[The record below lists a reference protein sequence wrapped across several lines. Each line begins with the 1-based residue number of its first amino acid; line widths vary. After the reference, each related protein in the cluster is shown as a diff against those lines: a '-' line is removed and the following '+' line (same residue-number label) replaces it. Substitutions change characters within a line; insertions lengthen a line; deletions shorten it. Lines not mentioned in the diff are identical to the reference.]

1 MSVTFKREP
10 LVSKPGGATG
20 CGIVTTWKLRWPEYF
35 QNFFPLRPSRTIA
48 ASLFPALANF
58 RARRPHLRRWRKN
71 SNCAKA
77 FQLARTLAVTE
88 RTDTFPRRDAVQGL
102 WWLLLTPAGSRKPN
116 LFVSPRNFAVAG
128 KRNCDGKKLGRNR
141 SACGELAIYTRDS
154 NALYASMSKVG
165 NKSGSWFVRARCKL
179 IRKLDEVKREESRID
194 GDGCNGVKRE
204 RRRNRASE
212 EITGDEA
219 TSEREGNVPRRAE
232 RNAISW

>member
-141 SACGELAIYTRDS
+141 SIRLWRTGDLHARFQR
-154 NALYASMSKVG
+154 
-165 NKSGSWFVRARCKL
+165 FVR
-179 IRKLDEVKREESRID
+179 EYVESRKQKWL
-194 GDGCNGVKRE
+194 VV
-204 RRRNRASE
+204 RASQMQ
-212 EITGDEA
+212 ID
-219 TSEREGNVPRRAE
+219 SQIRR
-232 RNAISW
+232 S